1 VLRRNRT
8 TRRGSSPATRPDVDQ
23 RVTELVD
30 RHADAIYRLA
40 LSVVRDPSLAEDVV
54 QETIVKAWQSLGTFR
69 GEGSMRSW
77 VLSIA
82 HNTAVST
89 LRRSRERATDPRLMP
104 DSEEPL
110 GVERHSEGR
119 ADLRLLAAA
128 LETLDPVSR
137 SIVVLRDVEGM
148 AYQQIA
154 DALDVPLPTVKTRL
168 LRARRELQRAVLA
181 QEHR

>member
-1 VLRRNRT
+1 MLRRNRT
-8 TRRGSSPATRPDVDQ
+8 TRRGPSPATGAEVDQ
-23 RVTELVD
+23 RVAELVD
-30 RHADAIYRLA
+30 LHADAIYRVA

-54 QETIVKAWQSLGTFR
+54 QETIVKAWQSMGSFR
-69 GEGSMRSW
+69 GDGSMRSW

-82 HNTAVST
+82 HNTAVSS
-89 LRRSRERATDPRLMP
+89 LRRTRERATDPRLLP
-104 DSEEPL
+104 DAEDPL

-154 DALDVPLPTVKTRL
+154 DALGVALPTVKTRL

>member
-1 VLRRNRT
+1 
-8 TRRGSSPATRPDVDQ
+8 
-23 RVTELVD
+23 
-30 RHADAIYRLA
+30 
-40 LSVVRDPSLAEDVV
+40 
-54 QETIVKAWQSLGTFR
+54 
-69 GEGSMRSW
+69 MRSW